1 MSMVANSGGTPMTI
15 YLLLRKN
22 SVLNFLGNSAW
33 FFFFVNITKLPFT
46 LALGLLNFNSL
57 HYILPAIPMVA
68 IGAFI
73 GKRIISRIDQGLFQ
87 NITLISAAAVGLKL
101 IFS

>member
-1 MSMVANSGGTPMTI
+1 
-15 YLLLRKN
+15 
-22 SVLNFLGNSAW
+22 
-33 FFFFVNITKLPFT
+33 
-46 LALGLLNFNSL
+46 
-57 HYILPAIPMVA
+57 MVA